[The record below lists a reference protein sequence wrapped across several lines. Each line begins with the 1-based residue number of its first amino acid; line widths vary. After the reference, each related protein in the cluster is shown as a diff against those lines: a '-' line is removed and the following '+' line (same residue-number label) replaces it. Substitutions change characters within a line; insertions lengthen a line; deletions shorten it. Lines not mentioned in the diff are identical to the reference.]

1 MVVLPGVDVQAA
13 VAFLVEDEHRYA
25 NGHCTRQ
32 APVDPRMTCNKLL
45 HCDVKQRTAM
55 LVIELCTEQC
65 DMFICYERKK
75 S

>member
-1 MVVLPGVDVQAA
+1 MMVLPGVDVQAA

-45 HCDVKQRTAM
+45 HCDVKQRMAM
-55 LVIELCTEQC
+55 VILLNYARNKVIYVRTC
-65 DMFICYERKK
+65 